1 MALIQIT
8 EPGVAID
15 PHQRKRGAGV
25 DLGTTHSLIAVVRGG
40 SPVTLPD
47 ASDRHLLPSVVRYES
62 EGITVGYAAVE
73 AAREDPFNTI
83 ASAKRLLGRGLGDI
97 ADRKQLQNY
106 QFTDESAGMVKLQT
120 ISGEISPVQ
129 ISAEILRVLVLR
141 GEEALA
147 GRLDGIV
154 ITVPAYFDEAQRQA
168 TRDAAALANIP
179 VLRLLNEP
187 TAAAIAYG
195 LESGDQGT
203 IAIYDLGGGTFDISL
218 LNLQKGVFEVLAT
231 AGDTSLGGD
240 DFDESLAR
248 ILLHKS
254 GYEGELDAISRRTLL
269 LDAKAIKEALS
280 QCGRVDVELSLP
292 AFSWSGVVSR
302 SEFSQAIRP
311 LIETSIKACRRALR
325 DADLTEGDVKQVVLV
340 GGATRVPMVRQLV
353 EAFFKRQ
360 PLSHLDPDK
369 VVALGA
375 AIQANVLVGN
385 KPGEEMLLLD
395 VLPLSLGL
403 ETMGSLVE
411 KVIPRNSPIP
421 VSRAQEFTTSR
432 DGQTAM
438 LIHVLQGERE
448 LVADCRSLARFEL
461 RGIPPMVAGA
471 AKIQV
476 VFQVDADG
484 LLFVTAKE
492 LETQVK
498 ASIEVKPTYGLDE
511 AEITSMLRASV
522 TYAEQDV
529 QARMLAEASV
539 DAQRQIDAV
548 TVALDKDG
556 DKLLDRKTIHHLRK
570 LVEELA
576 GVIDQQNIDEIDSV
590 NKRLGQA
597 SADFAAM
604 RMDAS
609 VKEALSGRH
618 FETVAES

>member
-280 QCGRVDVELSLP
+280 RCSRVDVELSLP

-325 DADLTEGDVKQVVLV
+325 DADLTEGDVNQVVLV

>member
-8 EPGVAID
+8 EPGMAID

-106 QFTDESAGMVKLQT
+106 QFTDESAGMVKLKT

-147 GRLDGIV
+147 GRLAGIV

-168 TRDAAALANIP
+168 TRDAAALADIP

-195 LESGDQGT
+195 LESGEQGT

-269 LDAKAIKEALS
+269 LEAKAIKEALS
-280 QCGRVDVELSLP
+280 QCDRVDVELSLP

-325 DADLTEGDVKQVVLV
+325 DADLTESDVKQVVLV
-340 GGATRVPMVRQLV
+340 GGATRVPLVRQLV
-353 EAFFKRQ
+353 EAFFKRH

-375 AIQANVLVGN
+375 AIQADVLVGN

-461 RGIPPMVAGA
+461 RDIPPMVAGA

-556 DKLLDRKTIHHLRK
+556 DMLLDRKTIHQLRK

-590 NKRLGQA
+590 NKRLGKA

-609 VKEALSGRH
+609 VKKALSGRH
-618 FETVAES
+618 FETVVES

>member
-280 QCGRVDVELSLP
+280 QCSRVDVELSLP

-325 DADLTEGDVKQVVLV
+325 DADLTEGDVNQVVLV

>member
-280 QCGRVDVELSLP
+280 QCSRVDVELSLP

-325 DADLTEGDVKQVVLV
+325 DADLTESDVKQVVLV

>member
-8 EPGVAID
+8 EPGMAID

-147 GRLDGIV
+147 GRLAGIV

-168 TRDAAALANIP
+168 TRDAAALADIP

-195 LESGDQGT
+195 LESGEQGT

-269 LDAKAIKEALS
+269 LEAKAIKEALS
-280 QCGRVDVELSLP
+280 QCDRVDVELSLP

-325 DADLTEGDVKQVVLV
+325 DADLTESDVKQVVLV
-340 GGATRVPMVRQLV
+340 GGATRVPLVRQLV
-353 EAFFKRQ
+353 EAFFKRH

-375 AIQANVLVGN
+375 AIQADVLVGN

-461 RGIPPMVAGA
+461 RDIPPMVAGA

-539 DAQRQIDAV
+539 DAQRQIDAI

-556 DKLLDRKTIHHLRK
+556 DMLLDRKTIHQLRK

-590 NKRLGQA
+590 NKRLGKA

-609 VKEALSGRH
+609 VKKALSGRH
-618 FETVAES
+618 FETVVES

>member
-280 QCGRVDVELSLP
+280 RCSRVDVELSLP

-325 DADLTEGDVKQVVLV
+325 DADLTESDVKQVVLV

>member
-106 QFTDESAGMVKLQT
+106 QFTEESAGMVKLQT

-147 GRLDGIV
+147 GRLAGIV

-280 QCGRVDVELSLP
+280 QCSRVDVELSLP

-325 DADLTEGDVKQVVLV
+325 DADLTESDVKQVVLV

-498 ASIEVKPTYGLDE
+498 ASIEIKPTYGLDE

>member
-40 SPVTLPD
+40 SSVTLPD

-120 ISGEISPVQ
+120 IRGEISPVQ

-168 TRDAAALANIP
+168 TRDAAALADIP

-195 LESGDQGT
+195 LESGEQGT

-248 ILLHKS
+248 MLLHKS
-254 GYEGELDAISRRTLL
+254 GYEGELDAISRRALL
-269 LDAKAIKEALS
+269 LEAKAIKEALS
-280 QCGRVDVELSLP
+280 QCDRVDVELSLP

-325 DADLTEGDVKQVVLV
+325 DADLTESDVKQVVLV
-340 GGATRVPMVRQLV
+340 GGATRVPLVRQLV

-375 AIQANVLVGN
+375 AIQADVLVGN

-421 VSRAQEFTTSR
+421 VSRAQDFTTSR

-556 DKLLDRKTIHHLRK
+556 EKLLDRKTIHHLRK
-570 LVEELA
+570 LVEALA
-576 GVIDQQNIDEIDSV
+576 GAIDQQNIDEIDSV

-597 SADFAAM
+597 SADFATM

-618 FETVAES
+618 FETVVEL

>member
-325 DADLTEGDVKQVVLV
+325 DADLTESDVKQVVLV

>member
-106 QFTDESAGMVKLQT
+106 HFTDESAGMVKLQT

-280 QCGRVDVELSLP
+280 QCSRVDVELSLP

-302 SEFSQAIRP
+302 NEFSQAIRP

>member
-280 QCGRVDVELSLP
+280 QCSRVDVELSLP

-325 DADLTEGDVKQVVLV
+325 DADLTESDVKQVVLV

-360 PLSHLDPDK
+360 PLSHLDPDQ

-618 FETVAES
+618 FETVVEL

>member
-280 QCGRVDVELSLP
+280 QCSRVDVELSLP

-570 LVEELA
+570 LVDELA
-576 GVIDQQNIDEIDSV
+576 GVIDQQNIDEIDNV

>member
-1 MALIQIT
+1 
-8 EPGVAID
+8 
-15 PHQRKRGAGV
+15 
-25 DLGTTHSLIAVVRGG
+25 
-40 SPVTLPD
+40 
-47 ASDRHLLPSVVRYES
+47 
-62 EGITVGYAAVE
+62 
-73 AAREDPFNTI
+73 
-83 ASAKRLLGRGLGDI
+83 
-97 ADRKQLQNY
+97 
-106 QFTDESAGMVKLQT
+106 
-120 ISGEISPVQ
+120 
-129 ISAEILRVLVLR
+129 
-141 GEEALA
+141 
-147 GRLDGIV
+147 
-154 ITVPAYFDEAQRQA
+154 
-168 TRDAAALANIP
+168 
-179 VLRLLNEP
+179 
-187 TAAAIAYG
+187 
-195 LESGDQGT
+195 
-203 IAIYDLGGGTFDISL
+203 
-218 LNLQKGVFEVLAT
+218 
-231 AGDTSLGGD
+231 
-240 DFDESLAR
+240 
-248 ILLHKS
+248 
-254 GYEGELDAISRRTLL
+254 
-269 LDAKAIKEALS
+269 
-280 QCGRVDVELSLP
+280 VELSLP

-325 DADLTEGDVKQVVLV
+325 DADLTESDVKQVVLV
-340 GGATRVPMVRQLV
+340 GGATRVPLVRQLV

-375 AIQANVLVGN
+375 AIQADVLVGN

-556 DKLLDRKTIHHLRK
+556 EKLLDRKTIHHLRK
-570 LVEELA
+570 LVEALA
-576 GVIDQQNIDEIDSV
+576 GAIDQQNIDEIDSV

-597 SADFAAM
+597 SADFATM

-618 FETVAES
+618 FETVVEL

>member
-8 EPGVAID
+8 EPGVAVD

-25 DLGTTHSLIAVVRGG
+25 DLGTTHSLIAVVREG
-40 SPVTLPD
+40 SAVTLPD
-47 ASDRHLLPSVVRYES
+47 AEGRHLLPSVVRYQPEAVD
-62 EGITVGYAAVE
+62 VGHAAVE
-73 AAREDPFNTI
+73 AARQDPLNTI
-83 ASAKRLLGRGLGDI
+83 ASAKRLMGRGVEDI
-97 ADRKQLQNY
+97 ASRNQLDNY
-106 QFTDESAGMVKLQT
+106 QFSAESSGMVKLQT

-129 ISAEILRVLVLR
+129 VSAEILTELARR
-141 GEEALA
+141 GEQALA
-147 GRLDGIV
+147 GKLDGIV
-154 ITVPAYFDEAQRQA
+154 VTVPAYFDEAQRQA
-168 TRDAAALANIP
+168 TRDAAAIAGIP

-195 LESGDQGT
+195 LDSGEQGI

-240 DFDESLAR
+240 DFDESLVR
-248 ILLHKS
+248 ILLNRS
-254 GYEGELDAISRRTLL
+254 QYEGDLDASSRRALL
-269 LDAKAIKEALS
+269 LEAKAIKEDLS
-280 QCGRVDVELSLP
+280 RHDSVRVDLNLP
-292 AFSWSGVVSR
+292 AFSWSGTVSR
-302 SEFSQAIRP
+302 SEFEQAIQD
-311 LIETSIKACRRALR
+311 LVESSIKACRRAIR
-325 DADLTEGDVKQVVLV
+325 DAGLTEIEVKQVVLV
-340 GGATRVPMVRQLV
+340 GGSTRVPLVRRRV
-353 EAFFKRQ
+353 ESFFGFQ

-375 AIQANVLVGN
+375 AIQADVLVGN
-385 KPGEEMLLLD
+385 KPDEEMLLLD

-421 VSRAQEFTTSR
+421 VSRAQEFTTSK

-471 AKIQV
+471 ARIQV

-484 LLFVTAKE
+484 LLFVSAE
-492 LETQVK
+492 EVETRVK
-498 ASIEVKPTYGLDE
+498 ASIEVKPTYGLGE

-522 TYAEQDV
+522 TYARQDV
-529 QARMLAEASV
+529 EARMLAESRV
-539 DAQRQIDAV
+539 EAQSQIDAV
-548 TVALDKDG
+548 TAAIVKDG
-556 DKLLDRKTIHHLRK
+556 DRFLDSESINGLNQ
-570 LVEELA
+570 LVEALA
-576 GVIDQQNIDEIDSV
+576 RAIVGGSVDEIESV
-590 NKRLGQA
+590 NKQLGLA
-597 SADFAAM
+597 SEEFATL

-609 VKEALSGRH
+609 VKEALAGKH
-618 FETVAES
+618 VETVSE

>member
-168 TRDAAALANIP
+168 TRDAAALADIP

-325 DADLTEGDVKQVVLV
+325 DADLTESDVKQVVLV
-340 GGATRVPMVRQLV
+340 GGATRVPLVRQLV

-570 LVEELA
+570 LVDELA
-576 GVIDQQNIDEIDSV
+576 GVIDQQNIDEIDNV

>member
-280 QCGRVDVELSLP
+280 QCSRVDVELSLP

-302 SEFSQAIRP
+302 NEFSQAIRP

-325 DADLTEGDVKQVVLV
+325 DADLTESDVKQVVLV

>member
-280 QCGRVDVELSLP
+280 QCGSVDVELSLP

-325 DADLTEGDVKQVVLV
+325 DADLTESDVKQVVLV

>member
-47 ASDRHLLPSVVRYES
+47 ALDRHLLPSVVRYKR
-62 EGITVGYAAVE
+62 EGIAVGYAAVE

-83 ASAKRLLGRGLGDI
+83 ASAKRLLGRGLSDI

-129 ISAEILRVLVLR
+129 VAAEILRVLVLR
-141 GEEALA
+141 GEEAFA

-168 TRDAAALANIP
+168 TRDAAALADIP

-195 LESGDQGT
+195 LESGEQGT

-240 DFDESLAR
+240 DFDESLAQM
-248 ILLHKS
+248 LLHKS

-269 LDAKAIKEALS
+269 LEAKTIKEALS
-280 QCGRVDVELSLP
+280 QCDRVDVELSLP

-325 DADLTEGDVKQVVLV
+325 DADLTESDVKQVVLV
-340 GGATRVPMVRQLV
+340 GGATRVPLVRQLV

-375 AIQANVLVGN
+375 AIQADVLVGN

-421 VSRAQEFTTSR
+421 VSRAQEYTTSR

-556 DKLLDRKTIHHLRK
+556 DRLLDRKTIHHLRK

-576 GVIDQQNIDEIDSV
+576 EAIDQQNINEIENV

-597 SADFAAM
+597 SENFAAM

-609 VKEALSGRH
+609 VKDALSGRH
-618 FETVAES
+618 FETVVES

>member
-8 EPGVAID
+8 EPGVAVD

-25 DLGTTHSLIAVVRGG
+25 DLGTTHSLIAVVREG
-40 SPVTLPD
+40 SAVTLPD
-47 ASDRHLLPSVVRYES
+47 AEGRHLLPSVVRYQPEAVD
-62 EGITVGYAAVE
+62 VGHAAVE
-73 AAREDPFNTI
+73 AARQDPLNTI
-83 ASAKRLLGRGLGDI
+83 ASAKRLMGRGVEDI
-97 ADRKQLQNY
+97 ASRNQLDNY
-106 QFTDESAGMVKLQT
+106 QFSAESSGMVKLQT

-129 ISAEILRVLVLR
+129 VSAEILTELARR
-141 GEEALA
+141 GEQALA
-147 GRLDGIV
+147 GKLDGIV
-154 ITVPAYFDEAQRQA
+154 VTVPAYFDEAQRQA
-168 TRDAAALANIP
+168 TRDAAAIAGIP

-195 LESGDQGT
+195 LDSGEQGI

-240 DFDESLAR
+240 DFDESLVR
-248 ILLHKS
+248 ILLNRS
-254 GYEGELDAISRRTLL
+254 QYEGDLDASSRRALL
-269 LDAKAIKEALS
+269 LEAKAIKEDLS
-280 QCGRVDVELSLP
+280 RHDSVRVDLNLP
-292 AFSWSGVVSR
+292 AFSWSGTVSR
-302 SEFSQAIRP
+302 SEFEQAIQD
-311 LIETSIKACRRALR
+311 LVESSIKACRRAIR
-325 DADLTEGDVKQVVLV
+325 DAGLTEIEVKQVVLV
-340 GGATRVPMVRQLV
+340 GGSTRVPLVRRRV
-353 EAFFKRQ
+353 ESFFGFQ

-375 AIQANVLVGN
+375 AIQADVLVGN
-385 KPGEEMLLLD
+385 KPDEEMLLLD

-421 VSRAQEFTTSR
+421 VSRAQEFTTSK

-471 AKIQV
+471 ARIEV

-484 LLFVTAKE
+484 LLFVSAE
-492 LETQVK
+492 EVETQVK

-522 TYAEQDV
+522 TYAREDV
-529 QARMLAEASV
+529 EARMLAETRV
-539 DAQRQIDAV
+539 EAQGQIDAV
-548 TVALDKDG
+548 TAAIAKDG
-556 DKLLDRKTIHHLRK
+556 DKFLDSESINELNQ
-570 LVEELA
+570 LVEAVGRAILGES
-576 GVIDQQNIDEIDSV
+576 VDEIESV
-590 NKRLGQA
+590 NKQLGLA
-597 SADFAAM
+597 SEDFAAM

-609 VKEALSGRH
+609 VREALAGKH
-618 FETVAES
+618 VETVSE

>member
-40 SPVTLPD
+40 SSVTLPD

-120 ISGEISPVQ
+120 IRGEISPVQ

-168 TRDAAALANIP
+168 TRDAAALADIP

-195 LESGDQGT
+195 LESGEQGT

-248 ILLHKS
+248 MLLHKS
-254 GYEGELDAISRRTLL
+254 GYEGELDAISRRALL
-269 LDAKAIKEALS
+269 LEAKAIKEALS
-280 QCGRVDVELSLP
+280 QCDRVDVELSLP

-325 DADLTEGDVKQVVLV
+325 DADLTESDVKQVVLV
-340 GGATRVPMVRQLV
+340 GGATRVPLVRQLV

-375 AIQANVLVGN
+375 AIQADVLVGN

-556 DKLLDRKTIHHLRK
+556 EKLLDRKTIHHLRK
-570 LVEELA
+570 LVEALA
-576 GVIDQQNIDEIDSV
+576 GAIDQQNIDEIDSV

-597 SADFAAM
+597 SADFATM

-618 FETVAES
+618 FETVVEL

>member
-168 TRDAAALANIP
+168 TRDAAALADIP

-325 DADLTEGDVKQVVLV
+325 DADLTESDVKQVVLV
-340 GGATRVPMVRQLV
+340 GGATRVPLVRQLV

-570 LVEELA
+570 LVDELA

>member
-280 QCGRVDVELSLP
+280 QCSRVDVELSLP

>member
-168 TRDAAALANIP
+168 TRDAAALADIP

-280 QCGRVDVELSLP
+280 QCSRVDVELSLP

>member
-40 SPVTLPD
+40 SSVTLPD

-147 GRLDGIV
+147 GRLAGIV

-168 TRDAAALANIP
+168 TRDAAALADIP

-195 LESGDQGT
+195 LESGEQGT

-248 ILLHKS
+248 MLLHKS
-254 GYEGELDAISRRTLL
+254 GYEGELDAISRRALL
-269 LDAKAIKEALS
+269 LEAKAIKEALS
-280 QCGRVDVELSLP
+280 QCDRVDVELSLP

-325 DADLTEGDVKQVVLV
+325 DADLTESDVKQVVLV
-340 GGATRVPMVRQLV
+340 GGATRVPLVRQLV

-375 AIQANVLVGN
+375 AIQADVLVGN

-556 DKLLDRKTIHHLRK
+556 EKLLDRKTIHHLRK
-570 LVEELA
+570 LVEALA
-576 GVIDQQNIDEIDSV
+576 GAIDQQNIDEIDSV

-597 SADFAAM
+597 SADFATM

-618 FETVAES
+618 FETVVEL

>member
-47 ASDRHLLPSVVRYES
+47 ASDRHLLPSVVRYKR

-83 ASAKRLLGRGLGDI
+83 ASAKRLLGRGLSDI

-129 ISAEILRVLVLR
+129 VAAEILRVLVLR
-141 GEEALA
+141 GEEAFA

-168 TRDAAALANIP
+168 TRDAAALADIP

-195 LESGDQGT
+195 LESGEQGT

-240 DFDESLAR
+240 DFDESLAQM
-248 ILLHKS
+248 LLHKS

-269 LDAKAIKEALS
+269 LEAKTIKEALS
-280 QCGRVDVELSLP
+280 QCDRVDVELSLP

-311 LIETSIKACRRALR
+311 LIETSIKACRRVLR
-325 DADLTEGDVKQVVLV
+325 DADLTESDVKQIVLV
-340 GGATRVPMVRQLV
+340 GGATRVPLVRQLV

-375 AIQANVLVGN
+375 AIQADVLVGN

-421 VSRAQEFTTSR
+421 VSRAQEYTTSR

-556 DKLLDRKTIHHLRK
+556 DRLLDRKTIHHLRK

-576 GVIDQQNIDEIDSV
+576 EAIDQQNINEIENV

-597 SADFAAM
+597 SENFAAM

-609 VKEALSGRH
+609 VKDALSGRH
-618 FETVAES
+618 FETVVES